1 MSKSSTSDRRLR
13 APSLEGILWQLAQ
26 VFWVGGVWLL
36 HFVMLPA
43 LPKVGLAPLLV
54 DEVAAVLSP
63 LLVGFAA
70 FCALLQGVVLMQAE
84 GAGSLWRDM
93 RGQLLLTVQVM
104 AASYLGVH
112 CWWPDALRWL
122 SFSYLVLAL
131 CGLLLVLQPVPGMSG
146 RASGARH

>member
-1 MSKSSTSDRRLR
+1 M
-13 APSLEGILWQLAQ
+13 
-26 VFWVGGVWLL
+26 WLL

-70 FCALLQGVVLMQAE
+70 ICALLQGVVLMQAE

-104 AASYLGVH
+104 AVGYLGVH
-112 CWWPDALRWL
+112 YWLPDALHWL

-131 CGLLLVLQPVPGMSG
+131 CGLLLVLQPLPGMGG

>member
-1 MSKSSTSDRRLR
+1 M
-13 APSLEGILWQLAQ
+13 
-26 VFWVGGVWLL
+26 
-36 HFVMLPA
+36 
-43 LPKVGLAPLLV
+43 
-54 DEVAAVLSP
+54 LSP

-112 CWWPDALRWL
+112 YGWPDALRWL

>member
-1 MSKSSTSDRRLR
+1 MRFVISNPRTLGAGSISWL
-13 APSLEGILWQLAQ
+13 LAQ
-26 VFWVGGVWLL
+26 TFWVGGLWLL
-36 HFVMLPA
+36 QFVMLPA

-54 DEVAAVLSP
+54 EEVATSLSP
-63 LLVGFAA
+63 LLVGFSA
-70 FCALLQGVVLMQAE
+70 FCAFLQTLVLIQAVGVS
-84 GAGSLWRDM
+84 SLWRDM
-93 RGQLLLTVQVM
+93 RGQLLLAVQVM

-112 CWWPDALRWL
+112 NCWPDSLRWL